1 MSRTLLLLLAVG
13 CSVAGMAWL
22 ALAMDAHWRQVRGAV
37 AARRAVVLGL
47 RLAGALA
54 LAVSLLLCLRA
65 DHPTMAALV
74 WVMSLAV
81 GGLCVA
87 FALAWRPRALAP
99 LVGWLR

>member
-1 MSRTLLLLLAVG
+1 MSATLLLLLALG
-13 CSVAGMAWL
+13 SCIAGMAWL
-22 ALAMDAHWRQVRGAV
+22 ALAMDVHWRQVRGAG
-37 AARRAVVLGL
+37 AARRSAV
-47 RLAGALA
+47 LA
-54 LAVSLLLCLRA
+54 LRTAGTVALVVSLLLCLRA

-87 FALAWRPRALAP
+87 FALAWRPGALAP